1 MLPSLQE
8 GSGIRYPPTVVRG
21 LWCSKEASISQSTA
35 RLKTVVVSPAGMF
48 GSVLLSIASRQKCRI
63 RLPSCRCAPYGP
75 WPWGRDPNN
84 FSNEHTRD
92 EGMRGRR
99 LVRPIRTRETFFG
112 PAGLTGS
119 DHFEFD
125 EPTPMKDFI
134 DAGRG
139 LTTQEKKE
147 ESGI

>member
-21 LWCSKEASISQSTA
+21 LWCPKDASTSQSTA
-35 RLKTVVVSPAGMF
+35 RLKAVVVSPAGMF
-48 GSVLLSIASRQKCRI
+48 GSVLLPIASRQKCRI
-63 RLPSCRCAPYGP
+63 RLPSRRCAPYGP

-84 FSNEHTRD
+84 ISNEHTRD

-99 LVRPIRTRETFFG
+99 LVEPIRTRETFFG
-112 PAGLTGS
+112 SAGLTGS
-119 DHFEFD
+119 DHFKFD
-125 EPTPMKDFI
+125 EPTQMTDFI

-139 LTTQEKKE
+139 LATQEKKE